1 MRYIIY
7 GAGAIGGTIGAR
19 LFQHGHEVLLIAR
32 GAHLEAI
39 QKKGLTFRTPLE
51 TVDLPIPCYGLPS
64 EIDFQPQ
71 DVVFMA
77 MKTQHTLE
85 ALDDLRNAAGEDIP
99 VICAQNGVANE
110 RLALRRF
117 SRVYAMVVMLPASH
131 MEPGVVHAESKTTT
145 GLLDTGCYPLGTDPV
160 IEEVAE
166 ILSASSFSSLADF
179 RVMRWKYAKLLNNLN
194 NSLQALCE
202 PGTEARDI
210 SRMMTREAL
219 ACYEAAGIDCASR
232 EEFASRR
239 GDLIQ
244 LGSIEGHQRG
254 GGSSWQSI
262 ARGTGS
268 IEADYLNGEIV
279 LLGRTHNISTPANLV
294 LQRLANELAGAGAK
308 TGSYSLDKVRQLI
321 IEAGAEF

>member
-19 LFQHGHEVLLIAR
+19 LFQHGHEVILIAR
-32 GAHLEAI
+32 GAHLETI
-39 QKKGLTFRTPLE
+39 KKNGLTFKTPLE
-51 TVDLPIPCYGLPS
+51 SVQLPIPCFGRPS
-64 EIDFQPQ
+64 EIEFQPQ
-71 DVVFMA
+71 DAVFLA
-77 MKTQHTLE
+77 MKTQHTLG

-131 MEPGVVHAESKTTT
+131 MEPGVVQSESKTTT
-145 GLLDTGCYPLGTDPV
+145 GLLDTGCFPSGTDPV
-160 IEEVAE
+160 IEEVIE
-166 ILSASSFSSLADF
+166 TLSASNFSSLADPK
-179 RVMRWKYAKLLNNLN
+179 VMRYKYAKLLNNLN
-194 NSLQALCE
+194 NALQALCGAGAE
-202 PGTEARDI
+202 GRDI
-210 SRMMTREAL
+210 SRMITHEAL

-232 EEFASRR
+232 DEFASRR

-244 LGSIEGHQRG
+244 VGTIEGQPRAG
-254 GGSSWQSI
+254 SSSWQSI

-279 LLGRTHNISTPANLV
+279 LLGRMHNVPTPANKV
-294 LQRLANELAGAGAK
+294 LQRLANKLAREGAK
-308 TGSYSLDKVRQLI
+308 PGSYTLDEIKKQI
-321 IEAGAEF
+321 IEAGGAF